1 MSYARTWGD
10 VESAL
15 NAGGYTLAV
24 GGRRGG
30 LVITD
35 GKRQTSAS
43 RVHRGLSRPKLE
55 RRFGRTLEDDRL
67 ARERQREQLRERQWD
82 WDR

>member
-10 VESAL
+10 VESIL
-15 NAGGYTLAV
+15 NASGYALAV

-55 RRFGRTLEDDRL
+55 KRFGTTLEEDRL
-67 ARERQREQLRERQWD
+67 ARERQHER
-82 WDR
+82 RRTVVALER